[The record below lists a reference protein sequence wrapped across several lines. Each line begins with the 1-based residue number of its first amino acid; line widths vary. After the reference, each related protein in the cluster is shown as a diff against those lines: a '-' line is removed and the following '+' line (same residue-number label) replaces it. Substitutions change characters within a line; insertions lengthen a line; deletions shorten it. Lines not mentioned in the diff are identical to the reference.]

1 MFLESLEMPF
11 MQRALIGGILVGLL
25 SSYYGPIVVQR
36 RLAFLGSGLAHAAFG
51 GVALGVLLSVHPLWV
66 AVPFTVLVALAI
78 VWVREYSGIEPDTTI
93 GIFFSVSMALGVIFL
108 SMKQGYSGDAF
119 TYLFGSILAITTTDL
134 WITGAVTVL
143 SLLTL
148 PLWNRW
154 AYATFDRSLAQADR
168 LPVFREDSLLFVAI
182 AVAIVVSIKVVGIVL
197 MAAFLVLPPAA
208 ARLRARTFFEMTLLS
223 VLIGLSSVVVG
234 LFASYAL
241 DLPSGP
247 VIILVQAAIFAILLP
262 LRRRTG

>member
-1 MFLESLEMPF
+1 MFFESLEMPF
-11 MQRALIGGILVGLL
+11 MQRAFIGGILVGLL
-25 SSYYGPIVVQR
+25 ASYYGPVVVQR

-51 GVALGVLLSVHPLWV
+51 GVALGILLSVHPLWI

-78 VWVREYSGIEPDTTI
+78 VAVREYSGIEPDTTI

-108 SMKQGYSGDAF
+108 SLKQGYTGDAF
-119 TYLFGSILAITTTDL
+119 TYLFGSILAITKTDL
-134 WITGAVTVL
+134 WITGGVTVL

-148 PLWNRW
+148 PLWSRW
-154 AYATFDRSLAQADR
+154 AYASFDRSLARADR
-168 LPVFREDSLLFVAI
+168 LPVLRDDALFFVAI

-197 MAAFLVLPPAA
+197 MAAFLVLPPAS
-208 ARLRARTFFEMTLLS
+208 ARLLARTFFEMTLLS
-223 VLIGLSSVVVG
+223 IGIGLSSVIAG
-234 LFASYAL
+234 LYASYAL

-247 VIILVQAAIFAILLP
+247 VIILVQAGIFALLLP